1 MSSVTIRE
9 LRNRGGSVVDRA
21 ARGEL
26 ITITRDGEPVAELHP
41 LPAAGVTAETLL
53 ARWRALP
60 AVDPAALRADVDEIM
75 NAEL

>member
-21 ARGEL
+21 ARGEQ
-26 ITITRDGEPVAELHP
+26 ITITRDGEPVAELHAI
-41 LPAAGVTAETLL
+41 PASGVTAETLL

-60 AVDPAALRADVDEIM
+60 RVDPLALRADLDEIM
-75 NAEL
+75 STEL